1 MLPAESRY
9 SKLRWVW
16 TIASLLF
23 YIADIGSDVGLVLK
37 YVRERHFLWAG
48 LTGAFVLVGLAVT
61 QVFSY
66 AWYKDDMKDVF
77 LNPEGKP
84 TLSTLACMRLVSLHV
99 LGMGILTRY
108 VQLLKAGHRELWA
121 VSSAPPSLEEERGAH
136 HRLFC
141 LAADLSM
148 LKLFEAFLE
157 SVPQLLLQTFLVL
170 RHGECSRVQYVCM
183 AFSCLNA
190 AWALVD
196 YRRCLRRSLP
206 AAQAM
211 PAGLPSAVYLLY
223 KLLTLA
229 SRLLAFALL
238 LCLSPCA
245 LGGLAALW
253 LLGTLWAHRLQTSF
267 CRRRTTEWVYRAA
280 VGAVLTFTF
289 FNVQGQATRGPM
301 TLYYLL
307 HAALAAAAPL
317 LFALLWTPP
326 LSLPGTT
333 AAPPPAPTATE
344 LWYFWPVAGAI
355 AVGTGA
361 GLLCL
366 AVYYARMHPPG
377 ERREA
382 DEVDGPGGGGPPL
395 GGDRTRAFLQL

>member
-1 MLPAESRY
+1 MLPAENRY
-9 SKLRWVW
+9 SKLRWFW

-66 AWYKDDMKDVF
+66 AWYKDDMK
-77 LNPEGKP
+77 NPEGKP
-84 TLSTLACMRLVSLHV
+84 ILSTLSCMRLVSLHV

-121 VSSAPPSLEEERGAH
+121 VSSAPSPEEERGAH

-141 LAADLSM
+141 LATDLSM

-157 SVPQLLLQTFLVL
+157 SVPQLLLQIFLIL
-170 RHGECSRVQYVCM
+170 RHGECSHVQYVCM

-206 AAQAM
+206 AAQEM
-211 PAGLPSAVYLLY
+211 PAGLPTAVYLLY

-229 SRLLAFALL
+229 SRLLAFSLL
-238 LCLSPCA
+238 LCLSPYA

-253 LLGTLWAHRLQTSF
+253 LLGTLWAYRLQTSF
-267 CRRRTTEWVYRAA
+267 CTRRTTEWVYRAA

-289 FNVQGQATRGPM
+289 FNVKGQATRTPM

-307 HAALAAAAPL
+307 HAAVNAAAPL
-317 LFALLWTPP
+317 LFALLWKPP

-333 AAPPPAPTATE
+333 AAPPLAPTATE
-344 LWYFWPVAGAI
+344 LWYFWAVVGAI

-377 ERREA
+377 KRREA
-382 DEVDGPGGGGPPL
+382 DEVDGPGGGAPP
-395 GGDRTRAFLQL
+395 GGVRMRKFLQL

>member
-1 MLPAESRY
+1 MLPAENRY
-9 SKLRWVW
+9 SKLRWFW

-66 AWYKDDMKDVF
+66 AWYKDDMK
-77 LNPEGKP
+77 NPEGCRIP
-84 TLSTLACMRLVSLHV
+84 PAAWGTGSTALETFR
-99 LGMGILTRY
+99 GYDTRHHGPDFICLLCVVY

-121 VSSAPPSLEEERGAH
+121 VSSAPSPEEERGAH

-141 LAADLSM
+141 LATDLSM

-157 SVPQLLLQTFLVL
+157 SVPQLLLQIFLIL
-170 RHGECSRVQYVCM
+170 RHGECSHVHVCM

-206 AAQAM
+206 AAQEM
-211 PAGLPSAVYLLY
+211 PAGLPTAVYLLY

-229 SRLLAFALL
+229 SRLLAFSLL
-238 LCLSPCA
+238 LCLSPYA

-253 LLGTLWAHRLQTSF
+253 LLGTLWAYRLQTSF
-267 CRRRTTEWVYRAA
+267 CTRRTTEWVYRAA

-289 FNVQGQATRGPM
+289 FNVKGQATRTPM

-307 HAALAAAAPL
+307 HAAVNAAAPL
-317 LFALLWTPP
+317 LFALLWK
-326 LSLPGTT
+326 
-333 AAPPPAPTATE
+333 
-344 LWYFWPVAGAI
+344 
-355 AVGTGA
+355 
-361 GLLCL
+361 
-366 AVYYARMHPPG
+366 
-377 ERREA
+377 
-382 DEVDGPGGGGPPL
+382 
-395 GGDRTRAFLQL
+395 